1 MVHFAQIEDV
11 MMRLS
16 ATARKAAVARQA
28 GTGYARSSLR
38 SLQGEGMPAL
48 KYYMETMG
56 CQMNVADS
64 ERMEGQL
71 SDLGYVCND
80 RRCLPETERREISG
94 GREHLWVTRKRSS
107 QSYGRVL
114 LRRLAAWQFN
124 TRGRYARKNKKCV

>member
-1 MVHFAQIEDV
+1 MHTYILYFFASSQIEDV

-16 ATARKAAVARQA
+16 ATARKAAIARQA

-48 KYYMETMG
+48 KYFMETMG

-71 SDLGYVCND
+71 ADLGYGRLYIT
-80 RRCLPETERREISG
+80 RR
-94 GREHLWVTRKRSS
+94 
-107 QSYGRVL
+107 
-114 LRRLAAWQFN
+114 A
-124 TRGRYARKNKKCV
+124 

>member
-1 MVHFAQIEDV
+1 MMRFAQIEDV

-71 SDLGYVCND
+71 ADLGYV
-80 RRCLPETERREISG
+80 
-94 GREHLWVTRKRSS
+94 RSDGS
-107 QSYGRVL
+107 K
-114 LRRLAAWQFN
+114 
-124 TRGRYARKNKKCV
+124 T